1 MKEEELKNL
10 KFVSIRER
18 ENKLKISDFIKE
30 KNPVKISDF
39 LDYLPR
45 VFRAEDL
52 RELVSAMK
60 LAKKE
65 GKPILWMMGDAV
77 IKCGLSPL
85 LSKLAEKG
93 YITWL
98 AGQGAV
104 SIHDY
109 EIAMFGETSEFVEE
123 TIKEGKFGMTRET
136 LEFFDKALKRGYKE
150 KKGMGEII
158 PEILME
164 ENPPYKNKS
173 LMCLLKEKNVPMS
186 FHVAVG
192 TDITHIYPFLEGDEV
207 GFTTL
212 KDFKRFV
219 TYLSEF
225 ERGGVIINIASAVI
239 MPEVFLKALS
249 IVRNLGYKV
258 YNFFAC
264 NIDQIQHYRPM
275 QNVVLRPTRDG
286 GKGIAITANI
296 EIFLPLL
303 GAILLSSE

>member
-10 KFVSIRER
+10 KFISIKDRK
-18 ENKLKISDFIKE
+18 NKLKISDFIKE
-30 KNPVKISDF
+30 EIPVKISDF
-39 LDYLPR
+39 LDFLPH
-45 VFRAEDL
+45 VFRADDL
-52 RELVSAMK
+52 RELVSALRDARDNK
-60 LAKKE
+60 
-65 GKPILWMMGDAV
+65 KPILWMIGDAV
-77 IKCGLSPL
+77 VKCGLSPL

-104 SIHDY
+104 AIHDY
-109 EIAMFGETSEFVEE
+109 ELAMFGETSEFVEE
-123 TIKEGKFGMTRET
+123 TIKDGKFGMTRET

-158 PEILME
+158 PEVLME
-164 ENPPYKNKS
+164 QNPPYKNKS
-173 LMCLLKEKNVPMS
+173 LMCLLKERNIPMS

-192 TDITHIYPFLEGDEV
+192 TDIIHMNPFLEGDEV
-207 GFTTL
+207 GFCTL
-212 KDFKRFV
+212 KDFKRFA

-225 ERGGVIINIASAVI
+225 EKGGVIINIASAVI
-239 MPEVFLKALS
+239 MPEVFLKSLS

-275 QNVVLRPTRDG
+275 QNVVARPTKDG

-303 GAILLSSE
+303 GAILLSE

>member
-1 MKEEELKNL
+1 MREEELKNL
-10 KFVSIRER
+10 KFISIKDRK
-18 ENKLKISDFIKE
+18 NKLKISDFIKE
-30 KNPVKISDF
+30 EIPEKISDF
-39 LDYLPR
+39 LDFLPH
-45 VFRAEDL
+45 VFRADDL
-52 RELVSAMK
+52 RELVSALK
-60 LAKKE
+60 SARYNK
-65 GKPILWMMGDAV
+65 KPILWMIGDAV
-77 IKCGLSPL
+77 VKCGLSPL

-104 SIHDY
+104 AIHDY
-109 EIAMFGETSEFVEE
+109 ELAMFGETSEFVEE
-123 TIKEGKFGMTRET
+123 TIKDGKFGMTRET

-158 PEILME
+158 PEVLME
-164 ENPPYKNKS
+164 QNPPYKDKS
-173 LMCLLKEKNVPMS
+173 LMCLLKERNVPMS

-192 TDITHIYPFLEGDEV
+192 TDIIHMYPFLEGDEV
-207 GFTTL
+207 GFCTL
-212 KDFKRFV
+212 KDFKRFA
-219 TYLSEF
+219 TYLAEF
-225 ERGGVIINIASAVI
+225 EKGGVIINIASAVI
-239 MPEVFLKALS
+239 MPEVFLKSLS

-275 QNVVLRPTRDG
+275 QNVVARPTKDG

-303 GAILLSSE
+303 GAILLS